1 MKKQTLTFTKLICL
15 GFLVILVVL
24 LPVFS
29 SSGQDISTQTNYDM
43 SSLSHQQ
50 GPTDLREL
58 EAFLDTFFT
67 EQMKELHIP
76 GAVFILVKDG
86 EIFFAKGYGFANLEK
101 KTPVIPDKTLFRVGS
116 VSKLFTT
123 TAIMQLYEKEM
134 LNLDDDVNKYLRNFQ
149 LEDNYPQSVTIA
161 NLLTH
166 TGGFDE
172 RLTGMAARSP
182 SEVLR
187 LENTWQIICHPAC
200 CHQAM

>member
-1 MKKQTLTFTKLICL
+1 
-15 GFLVILVVL
+15 
-24 LPVFS
+24 
-29 SSGQDISTQTNYDM
+29 
-43 SSLSHQQ
+43 
-50 GPTDLREL
+50 
-58 EAFLDTFFT
+58 
-67 EQMKELHIP
+67 MKELHIP